1 MWVTLRAAD
10 PSHCSTHRI
19 LRPPLAAAAFI
30 TSRFAKPTSYTSRQ
44 AAFKFDLSHREMG
57 KQKKRN
63 RKKKSYSDEEIRQAQ
78 AAVGSFQEQGG
89 WGRLLKLDHQDKL
102 IIALIFF
109 VGVGKLVSQYF
120 YPEEN

>member
-1 MWVTLRAAD
+1 
-10 PSHCSTHRI
+10 
-19 LRPPLAAAAFI
+19 
-30 TSRFAKPTSYTSRQ
+30 
-44 AAFKFDLSHREMG
+44 MG